1 MYKIKGAIP
10 CDVITDFESRG
21 KINRMWRSSHIDPM
35 RFNPPERFK
44 IPTKAGL
51 HSKARINQ
59 VHILPLLVQL
69 PCQVDNMASNA
80 ASACFDDE
88 QYFPSGYFHHN

>member
-1 MYKIKGAIP
+1 MNKIKGAIT
-10 CDVITDFESRG
+10 CDVIADSEGRG
-21 KINRMWRSSHIDPM
+21 NINGMWRSSHIDPM
-35 RFNPPERFK
+35 RFNPPERSEVS
-44 IPTKAGL
+44 TKAGL

-59 VHILPLLVQL
+59 VHIVPLLIQL

-88 QYFPSGYFHHN
+88 